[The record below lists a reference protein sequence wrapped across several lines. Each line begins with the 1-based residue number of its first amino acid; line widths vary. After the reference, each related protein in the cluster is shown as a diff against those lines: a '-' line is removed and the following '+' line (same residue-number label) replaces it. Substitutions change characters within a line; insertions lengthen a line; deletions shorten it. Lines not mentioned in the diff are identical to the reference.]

1 MWVVLS
7 AMLLRP
13 LSCRVMVF
21 LPFYLDLFLRVG
33 GPVPSRALLC
43 LVLITSSD
51 HRVLLTEITFLRFSP
66 PDNIDEDN
74 IRHQIF
80 IAACFVSICVAKSVP
95 GSESSSFI
103 HRLIITIS
111 CKYLVIITIL
121 GRFVYFLQP

>member
-1 MWVVLS
+1 MGCFICNVTETTKLQGYGFS
-7 AMLLRP
+7 PLLP
-13 LSCRVMVF
+13 GSVSE
-21 LPFYLDLFLRVG
+21 G
-33 GPVPSRALLC
+33 WGPVPSRALLC